1 MLRHDSTGRTI
12 ATVSGDPAEFVFD
25 EAGAYTVTITGEVD
39 GEPYLGYR
47 DIFVNGTMLR
57 TFEWEH
63 EGNRYSYDL
72 RVDYDDYAYYKNL
85 YSVDMRCQ
93 DVLTHERDRTF
104 VTYQDK
110 YVRELAS
117 MLSEISAQKGLDQL
131 STANLVLDFV
141 QSMEYQSDEV
151 FMGHVEYWKFPLET
165 LCDQGGDCEDTAIL
179 YSSLM
184 KAMGFDTVLI
194 IVPGHM
200 ASGILLSGET
210 TYRYCETTSN
220 QFEVGVKPSTVDLT
234 NRYIVTIP

>member
-1 MLRHDSTGRTI
+1 MKQLTSYNR
-12 ATVSGDPAEFVFD
+12 A
-25 EAGAYTVTITGEVD
+25 AGY
-39 GEPYLGYR
+39 
-47 DIFVNGTMLR
+47 
-57 TFEWEH
+57 
-63 EGNRYSYDL
+63 
-72 RVDYDDYAYYKNL
+72 
-85 YSVDMRCQ
+85 
-93 DVLTHERDRTF
+93 
-104 VTYQDK
+104 
-110 YVRELAS
+110 
-117 MLSEISAQKGLDQL
+117 
-131 STANLVLDFV
+131 LDFV